1 MVNIMTRR
9 KFADMLQSERK
20 KFEGF
25 SDDIGTKIQAKAQ
38 RMAEYRKEA
47 SRLASMANKRIE
59 RLADSDY
66 KDSPA
71 YQKWVKDGA
80 VRFSVR
86 GKSFNQLQSEVSR
99 MNNFLNSATSTI
111 TGTKKVLQE
120 IADNTGFG
128 YSNTKDLIPVAKEFF
143 TLASKVEQ
151 YLRMVEDSA
160 SAIGYQKIWEQVNK
174 YVAETEQELGRGMI
188 DVDRA
193 VIEIS
198 NALTEAEKRTNFD
211 YRTQQQ
217 RLKGFFDLTDT

>member
-1 MVNIMTRR
+1 MARR
-9 KFADMLQSERK
+9 KFADMLQTERK
-20 KFEGF
+20 HFEGF
-25 SDDIGTKIQAKAQ
+25 TDDITTKMQAKAK

-86 GKSFNQLQSEVSR
+86 GKSFNQLQTEVSR
-99 MNNFLNSATSTI
+99 MNDFLNSATSTI
-111 TGTKKVLQE
+111 TGTKEVLKK

-128 YSNTKDLIPVAKEFF
+128 YKNTKDLLPVAKEFF

-198 NALTEAEKRTNFD
+198 NALTEAEKKTNFD

-217 RLKGFFDLTDT
+217 QLKGFFDLRDT

>member
-1 MVNIMTRR
+1 MVTAMP
-9 KFADMLQSERK
+9 KKYGEMLQRERK

-25 SDDIGTKIQAKAQ
+25 SDDITKKMQDKAK

-71 YQKWVKDGA
+71 YQKWVEDGA

-99 MNNFLNSATSTI
+99 MNKFLNSATSTI
-111 TGTKKVLQE
+111 TGTKEVLMK

-128 YSNTKDLIPVAKEFF
+128 YSNYKDLIPVAKEFF
-143 TLASKVEQ
+143 ELASKVEQ

-174 YVAETEQELGRGMI
+174 YVAETEQELGKGMI

-193 VIEIS
+193 VIQIG
-198 NALTEAEKRTNFD
+198 NALTEAEKRTNFN
-211 YRTQQQ
+211 YRTPNQQL
-217 RLKGFFDLTDT
+217 RGFFDLTDT